1 MVEIVNHTFS
11 IMDIFPPVLALGRAI
26 PDEISVDAQKECPPN
41 GRMFIYKSPFM
52 SVLFLEE
59 DW

>member
-26 PDEISVDAQKECPPN
+26 PDEISIDAQKECPPN
-41 GRMFIYKSPFM
+41 GRMFIYECPFM